1 MHQPRHVPL
10 AAVVRAQLSLEV
22 ELAGSGDAVRVLPA
36 GEQVANDLDT
46 IKMFNEYCPNGG
58 KLGYGNGL
66 G

>member
-46 IKMFNEYCPNGG
+46 IKMFN
-58 KLGYGNGL
+58 
-66 G
+66 